1 MLKDILAQV
10 VAGEDLSRETA
21 QQAMNIIMSGQA
33 NEAQICAF
41 LTALR
46 MKGETSQEVTGFA
59 ETMRQYAVDINC
71 ESLEMIDTC
80 GTGGDR
86 KGTFNISTT
95 VAFVLAGAGA
105 TVAKHGNRGVSSSSG
120 SADVLTALGVNVNLP
135 PAGVAKAI
143 DKLQIGFLYAPLY
156 HQAMRYAANPRKEL
170 GFRTVFNILGPLT
183 NPAKASCQLLG
194 VYDAALTHKVAEALA
209 GLGVRR
215 AMVVHSDDGLDEF
228 STAVPTHVSEVKNGA
243 VSDYVIDPAEYG
255 FKNCSVEDY
264 HGGTPQDNAAIT
276 LAILEGQTGP
286 KRDVVLL
293 NAAAALM
300 VAGKAD
306 SIQEG
311 LELAAE
317 SIDSGAAMEKLKAL
331 RNFKYQA
338 GEGSLLS

>member
-10 VAGEDLSRETA
+10 VYGQNLSQAAA
-21 QQAMNIIMSGQA
+21 QEAMNIIMSGQA

-46 MKGETSQEVTGFA
+46 MKGETSEEVTGFA

-71 ESLEMIDTC
+71 DSPEMIDTC

-95 VAFVLAGAGA
+95 VAFVLAGAGV
-105 TVAKHGNRGVSSSSG
+105 TVAKHGNKGVSSSSG
-120 SADVLTALGVNVNLP
+120 SADVLMALGVNVNLP

-143 DKLQIGFLYAPLY
+143 DELQIGFLYAPLY
-156 HQAMRYAANPRKEL
+156 HQAMKYAAQPRKEL

-194 VYDAALTHKVAEALA
+194 VYDAALTHKVAEALG
-209 GLGVRR
+209 GLGARR

-228 STAVPTHVSEVKNGA
+228 STAVPTHVSEVNNGI
-243 VSDYVIDPAEYG
+243 VNDYVIDPAEYG
-255 FKNCSVEDY
+255 FRNCSIQDY
-264 HGGTPQDNAAIT
+264 HGGTPQANAAIT
-276 LAILEGQTGP
+276 LAIFQGQAGP

-300 VAGKAD
+300 IAGKAD
-306 SIQEG
+306 SIPEG
-311 LELAAE
+311 LELAAA
-317 SIDSGAAMEKLKAL
+317 SIDSGAALGKLEAL
-331 RNFKYQA
+331 RNFKYQT
-338 GEGSLLS
+338 GEELLLS

>member
-1 MLKDILAQV
+1 MLKDILSQV
-10 VAGEDLSRETA
+10 VSGQDLSQATA

-46 MKGETSQEVTGFA
+46 MKGETSEEVTGFA
-59 ETMRQYAVDINC
+59 ATMRQYAVGLNC
-71 ESLEMIDTC
+71 SSPELIDTC

-95 VAFVLAGAGA
+95 VAFVLAGAGL
-105 TVAKHGNRGVSSSSG
+105 TVAKHGNKGVSSSSG

-135 PAGVAKAI
+135 PAGVSKAI
-143 DKLQIGFLYAPLY
+143 DELQIGFLYAPLF
-156 HQAMRYAANPRKEL
+156 HQAMKYAAKPRKEL

-183 NPAKASCQLLG
+183 NPANASCQLLG
-194 VYDAALTHKVAEALA
+194 VYDPSLTHKVAEALV
-209 GLGVRR
+209 GLGTQR
-215 AMVVHSDDGLDEF
+215 AMVVHSDDGLDEI
-228 STAVPTHVSEVKNGA
+228 STAVPTHVSEVQNGM
-243 VSDYVIDPAEYG
+243 VRDYVIDPAEYG
-255 FKNCSVEDY
+255 FGSCSVQDY

-276 LAILEGQTGP
+276 LAILQGQAGP

-300 VAGKAD
+300 VADKAD
-306 SIQEG
+306 SIREG
-311 LELAAE
+311 LELAAN
-317 SIDSGAAMEKLKAL
+317 SIDSGAAMEKLEAL

-338 GEGSLLS
+338 GEELLLS